1 MPEVNAQP
9 IPLSTPVRNILPL
22 TIGEFTYSWYN
33 GYNINLNV
41 MGGVSPAFNKVI
53 VFTAA
58 ELYKLFAQL
67 KTISDRIIVEPIVI
81 GIDLRAGRSVSVEF
95 AIVDGDCFVS
105 IAFDAL
111 APLVMSKADFDLFC
125 DWLPEAWESRVEYV
139 PQQAYWTMTNTMYN
153 TSTITNSIYTSPLY
167 SFGGYRMY

>member
-95 AIVDGDCFVS
+95 AIVDGDCFV
-105 IAFDAL
+105 
-111 APLVMSKADFDLFC
+111 
-125 DWLPEAWESRVEYV
+125 
-139 PQQAYWTMTNTMYN
+139 
-153 TSTITNSIYTSPLY
+153 
-167 SFGGYRMY
+167 